1 MNKKSGNGKRTVVDL
16 PARKGE
22 NVRGGWS
29 VSVLAGMVPAPKA
42 PTGPTETL
50 TIPLSSVPLPTRT
63 GRGGL
68 LGGNAFA
75 PNGYAAIP

>member
-1 MNKKSGNGKRTVVDL
+1 MDKKSGNGKRAVKDL

-29 VSVLAGMVPAPKA
+29 VSVLAGMAAPKAPTA

-50 TIPLSSVPLPTRT
+50 TLSYTRT
-63 GRGGL
+63 Q
-68 LGGNAFA
+68 FE
-75 PNGYAAIP
+75 Y

>member
-29 VSVLAGMVPAPKA
+29 VSALAGMVPAPKA

-50 TIPLSSVPLPTRT
+50 TIP
-63 GRGGL
+63 
-68 LGGNAFA
+68 
-75 PNGYAAIP
+75 YAHIQSTYWSPG

>member
-1 MNKKSGNGKRTVVDL
+1 MSKKNGNRKRTVKDL

-42 PTGPTETL
+42 PTAPTGPTETL
-50 TIPLSSVPLPTRT
+50 TIPYTHTQSE
-63 GRGGL
+63 
-68 LGGNAFA
+68 
-75 PNGYAAIP
+75 Y

>member
-1 MNKKSGNGKRTVVDL
+1 MKAKKKSGSTKGKAGKRTVKDL

-42 PTGPTETL
+42 PTAPTETIAL
-50 TIPLSSVPLPTRT
+50 PYGHPESTYVP
-63 GRGGL
+63 
-68 LGGNAFA
+68 
-75 PNGYAAIP
+75 